1 MCSAKYVTVSFYARE
16 RKKKE
21 KDLSSTEKQN
31 DEQIGN

>member
-1 MCSAKYVTVSFYARE
+1 MWPSHSMQEKE
-16 RKKKE
+16 KKKE